1 MRPRARPESSMMKTA
16 LLVLALASL
25 APFGARAAERVSDSV
40 ADAPFKQGDVLG
52 FEDVEKLRGFLP
64 TEFWENREFFLY
76 EGMKLEIGPTQR
88 DYSEASA
95 YTAAT
100 QRYQKD
106 AKLGRDGAL
115 AGFVAGR
122 PFPTE
127 SIDCKTDP
135 EAGLKIIW
143 NFNKSW
149 GGSGWKTNFFYSYW
163 DRGEQLPLF
172 YRGTS
177 EGVALSQRV
186 EPQYTESRGDVFEK
200 EKRLSAGG
208 VHIDEPFDA
217 RGIMTLS
224 YRYKLSDG
232 PLDQARN
239 DDLWVYV
246 PDLRRVRRISQAQR
260 TDSIQGTD
268 FTMDDLR
275 SFSGIP
281 PQYEWTCLEERR
293 LIHPINATKLG
304 YPYRDDYN
312 YGPYGFSYANDR
324 WELRDAFL
332 VRFKPKN
339 EDHPYSRKDIWID
352 KQTYQPLYS
361 FAYDRK
367 KELWKIIWHNF
378 RWTEDWR
385 AQTPEQTDPLFPNG
399 VWSPPW
405 EGIEDVRSLRL
416 ASQIIVNIQSG
427 TGNRI
432 EVWNNQGGPPPSKGD
447 IRRLVDIGRLNK
459 GR

>member
-1 MRPRARPESSMMKTA
+1 MKS
-16 LLVLALASL
+16 LLLILILAGAAAVVAS
-25 APFGARAAERVSDSV
+25 AQEQQPDAVPAAVPFQE
-40 ADAPFKQGDVLG
+40 GDVLG
-52 FEDVEKLRGFLP
+52 FEDVDKLRDYLP
-64 TEFWENREFFLY
+64 AEFWENREFFFY
-76 EGMKLEIGPTQR
+76 EGMKIDIGPMQR
-88 DYSEASA
+88 DYSEAHEF
-95 YTAAT
+95 
-100 QRYQKD
+100 KD
-106 AKLGRDGAL
+106 ASKRWQKEAKIGRDGAL
-115 AGFVAGR
+115 VGFVAGQ

-127 SIDCKTDP
+127 AIDCKGDP
-135 EAGLKIIW
+135 EAAQKIIW
-143 NFNKSW
+143 NFTKAWN
-149 GGSGWKTNFFYSYW
+149 GSGWKAKFFYSYW
-163 DRGEQLPLF
+163 DRGEQLPL
-172 YRGTS
+172 YYKGS
-177 EGVALSQRV
+177 AEGVLLSQRV
-186 EPQYTESRGDVFEK
+186 EAEYIETRGDVFPK
-200 EKRLSAGG
+200 EKRLAGGG
-208 VHIDEPFDA
+208 VHVDEPFDA

-224 YRYKLSDG
+224 YRYKASDG
-232 PLDQARN
+232 PLDEARN

-281 PQYEWTCLEERR
+281 PQYEWTCLEERK
-293 LIHPINATKLG
+293 LIHPINTTKLG

-312 YGPYGFSYANDR
+312 YGPYGFSYSNDR

-385 AQTPEQTDPLFPNG
+385 AQTPEQTDPLYPNG

-405 EGIEDVRSLRL
+405 EGVPDVRSLRL
-416 ASQIIVNIQSG
+416 VSQIIVNVQSG

-432 EVWNNQGGPPPSKGD
+432 EVYNNQGGPPGNKGD
-447 IRRLVDIGRLNK
+447 LRKLVDIGRLNK

>member
-1 MRPRARPESSMMKTA
+1 MSPKPIPAIVA
-16 LLVLALASL
+16 LVLASL
-25 APFGARAAERVSDSV
+25 APVGARASDQK
-40 ADAPFKQGDVLG
+40 ADAAPSLPFKEGDVIG
-52 FEDVEKLRGFLP
+52 YDQIEKLRDFLP
-64 TEFWENREFFLY
+64 AQFWENREFFFY
-76 EGMKLEIGPTQR
+76 EGMKIEVGPTQR
-88 DYSEASA
+88 DYTESSA
-95 YTAAT
+95 YQAAT
-100 QRYQKD
+100 ERFQKGVSI
-106 AKLGRDGAL
+106 GRDGAL
-115 AGFVAGR
+115 VGYMGGR

-127 SIDCKTDP
+127 SIDCKGDP
-135 EAGLKIIW
+135 QAGLKIIW

-149 GGSGWKTNFFYSYW
+149 FGSGWKTKFFYSYW

-172 YRGTS
+172 YKGMS
-177 EGVALSQRV
+177 EGVALAQRV
-186 EPQYTESRGDVFEK
+186 EPQYAETGGDVFEK

-208 VHIDEPFDA
+208 VTIDEPFDA

-224 YRYKLSDG
+224 YRYKASDG

-281 PQYEWTCLEERR
+281 PQYEWTCLEERK
-293 LIHPINATKLG
+293 LIHPINTTKLG
-304 YPYRDDYN
+304 FPYRDDYN

-324 WELRDAFL
+324 WEVRDAFL

-405 EGIEDVRSLRL
+405 EGVPDVRSLRL
-416 ASQIIVNIQSG
+416 VSQIIVNIQSG

-432 EVWNNQGGPPPSKGD
+432 EVYNNQGGPPGSKGD
-447 IRRLVDIGRLNK
+447 IRKLIDIGRLNK

>member
-1 MRPRARPESSMMKTA
+1 VNRKPSLALVA
-16 LLVLALASL
+16 LLL
-25 APFGARAAERVSDSV
+25 APLGARAAD
-40 ADAPFKQGDVLG
+40 AKGDAPPGPPFAEGDVIAY
-52 FEDVEKLRGFLP
+52 DQIEKLRDYLP
-64 TEFWENREFFLY
+64 VEFWDNREFFFY
-76 EGMKLEIGPTQR
+76 EGMRIEIGPTQR
-88 DYSEASA
+88 DYSESSA
-95 YTAAT
+95 YKAVSE
-100 QRYQKD
+100 QYRGQ

-115 AGFVAGR
+115 VDYVAGR

-127 SIDCKTDP
+127 SIDCKGDP
-135 EAGLKIIW
+135 QAGLKIIW
-143 NFNKSW
+143 NFAKSW
-149 GGSGWKTNFFYSYW
+149 NGSGWKTKFFYTYW

-172 YRGTS
+172 YKGLS
-177 EGVALSQRV
+177 EGVALAHRV
-186 EPQYTESRGDVFEK
+186 EPQYAETGGDVFER
-200 EKRLSAGG
+200 ETRQSAGG
-208 VHIDEPFDA
+208 ITVEEPFDA

-224 YRYKLSDG
+224 YRYKASDG

-275 SFSGIP
+275 SFSGVP
-281 PQYEWTCLEERR
+281 TQYEWTCLEERR
-293 LIHPINATKLG
+293 LVHPINATKLG
-304 YPYRDDYN
+304 FPYRDDYN
-312 YGPYGFSYANDR
+312 YGPFGFSYANDR

-332 VRFKPKN
+332 IRFRPKN

-367 KELWKIIWHNF
+367 KELWKIIWHDF

-385 AQTPEQTDPLFPNG
+385 AQTPAQTDPMFPNG
-399 VWSPPW
+399 IWNPPW
-405 EGIEDVRSLRL
+405 EGVDDVRGLRMV
-416 ASQIIVNIQSG
+416 SQIIVNVQTG
-427 TGNRI
+427 TGDRI
-432 EVWNNQGGPPPSKGD
+432 EVWNNQGGPPGSKGE
-447 IRRLVDIGRLNK
+447 IRKLIDIGRLNK

>member
-1 MRPRARPESSMMKTA
+1 MDPKSIAA
-16 LLVLALASL
+16 IAAVLLASF
-25 APFGARAAERVSDSV
+25 AWVGARAADQK
-40 ADAPFKQGDVLG
+40 ADAAPSPAFKEGDVIG
-52 FEDVEKLRGFLP
+52 YDQIEKLHDFLP
-64 TEFWENREFFLY
+64 AEFWENREFFFY
-76 EGMKLEIGPTQR
+76 EGMRIEIGPTQR
-88 DYSEASA
+88 DYSESSA
-95 YTAAT
+95 YEAASEKYRG
-100 QRYQKD
+100 Q
-106 AKLGRDGAL
+106 AKIGRDGSL
-115 AGFVAGR
+115 EGYVAGR

-127 SIDCKTDP
+127 TIDCKGDP
-135 EAGLKIIW
+135 QAGVKIIW
-143 NFNKSW
+143 NFSKSW
-149 GGSGWKTNFFYSYW
+149 TGSGWKTKFFYSYW

-172 YRGTS
+172 YKGVS
-177 EGVALSQRV
+177 EGVALAQRV
-186 EPQYTESRGDVFEK
+186 EPQYTESRGDVFEN

-208 VHIDEPFDA
+208 VTIEEPFDA

-224 YRYKLSDG
+224 YRYKASDG

-275 SFSGIP
+275 SFSGVP
-281 PQYEWTCLEERR
+281 TQYEWTCLEERR

-312 YGPYGFSYANDR
+312 YGPFGFSYANDR
-324 WELRDAFL
+324 WEVRDAFL

-367 KELWKIIWHNF
+367 KDLWKIIWHDF

-385 AQTPEQTDPLFPNG
+385 AQTPEQTDPIFPNG

-405 EGIEDVRSLRL
+405 EGVPDVRSLRL
-416 ASQIIVNIQSG
+416 ASQIIVNVQTG

-432 EVWNNQGGPPPSKGD
+432 EVWSNQGGPPATKGD
-447 IRRLVDIGRLNK
+447 VRRLVDVGRLNK